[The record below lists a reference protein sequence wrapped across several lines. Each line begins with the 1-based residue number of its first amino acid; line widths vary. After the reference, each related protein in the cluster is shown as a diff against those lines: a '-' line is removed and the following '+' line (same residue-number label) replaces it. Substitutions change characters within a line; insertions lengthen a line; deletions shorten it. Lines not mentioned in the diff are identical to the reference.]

1 DRAFLDDVVTQT
13 IAPQGD
19 GRWREYAGGY
29 QEWAD
34 HQTELRRQE
43 AQTAS
48 AVGRRDAAPS
58 AAAAAASRQKAV
70 PAGRLSWK
78 EARELAEL
86 PGKIAALEAE
96 QRAIGEKLADPLFY
110 RSQGSEV
117 QRLSDRLNEID
128 DQLLALLER
137 WEALEA

>member
-1 DRAFLDDVVTQT
+1 
-13 IAPQGD
+13 
-19 GRWREYAGGY
+19 
-29 QEWAD
+29 
-34 HQTELRRQE
+34 
-43 AQTAS
+43 
-48 AVGRRDAAPS
+48 
-58 AAAAAASRQKAV
+58 V

-78 EARELAEL
+78 EARGLAEL